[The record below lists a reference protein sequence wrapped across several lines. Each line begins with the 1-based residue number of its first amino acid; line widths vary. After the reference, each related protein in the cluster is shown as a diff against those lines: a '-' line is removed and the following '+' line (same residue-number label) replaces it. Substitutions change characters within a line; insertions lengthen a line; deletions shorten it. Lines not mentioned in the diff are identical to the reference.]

1 MQKNAETDVVE
12 LESLASVDDTGADD
26 ESPSSVYEI
35 GYHLLPN
42 LSEEEVSATVAGIME
57 VLKKNGAAFV
67 GDRFPSKIPLAYSI
81 PKRVTGKVLR
91 FNEAYFGWVA
101 FEISR
106 EAVLKIKEAL
116 DGNKSVLRFL
126 IVRTD
131 RDAVAAALSGATATA
146 AVRPV
151 GDIGKPKREA
161 EAGGEVSEAALEE
174 ALKTIETEDAKTSE

>member
-1 MQKNAETDVVE
+1 MQKNAEAETDE
-12 LESLASVDDTGADD
+12 LASLTSVDDTADD

-42 LSEEEVSATVAGIME
+42 LSEEEVTAAVAGIME
-57 VLKKNGAAFV
+57 LLKGNGATFV
-67 GDRFPSKIPLAYSI
+67 GDRFPSKIPLAYAI

-101 FEISR
+101 FEALR
-106 EAVLKIKEAL
+106 EAVAKIKESL
-116 DGNKSVLRFL
+116 DTTKAVLRYL

-131 RDAVAAALSGATATA
+131 RDAVAAALSGAVMTAP
-146 AVRPV
+146 RPT

-174 ALKTIETEDAKTSE
+174 ALKTIETEDSKTEEQK